1 MMDLELGD
9 RGVMN
14 NQQKQNIIRFEN
26 YDTTK
31 VSVEISSSST
41 LPEVFEAFEQFL
53 RASGYTIPY
62 NKQID
67 MVDIDE

>member
-1 MMDLELGD
+1 MMDLELEG
-9 RGVMN
+9 RLIMN
-14 NQQKQNIIRFEN
+14 NQHKQNIIRFEN
-26 YDTTK
+26 HDATK
-31 VSVEISSSST
+31 VSVEISSGST

-62 NKQID
+62 DKQID